1 MRGEGGL
8 RAYQL
13 ILNLERTG
21 STRAVP
27 TRGSWSGQRCESCVP
42 ENWVFPR
49 LLNTAFHCAL
59 SLLTHWGTLHSS

>member
-27 TRGSWSGQRCESCVP
+27 TRGSWSGQRCEAVFLRTGSFLVFSTLPSTVP
-42 ENWVFPR
+42 CP
-49 LLNTAFHCAL
+49 C
-59 SLLTHWGTLHSS
+59 